1 MPGRPHY
8 NNARGTCVIYS
19 TNFSSIRMFFSSTP
33 IKFATLLSRLIIVA
47 AVLFAASDASGAPRD
62 KLDNRPYA
70 DLKRT
75 HLGFSVGMHLQDLQ
89 FTHNGLV
96 TPDGQRWVAEV
107 PSVAPGFCVNVLAD
121 LRLHRYFNLRLTPG
135 MYFGSKT
142 VTMID
147 FNAPPGSD
155 QITVSPDDDNYMPV
169 RATQD
174 IKSAYVVVPLDL
186 KISGDRLRNTRP
198 FVTAGVMAAFD
209 VSKKRSDWLTFNP
222 GDVYLT
228 VGLGCDF
235 YLPFFKFVPE
245 IKFCFGLTDILKHDR
260 PDLDLDPHTFKMT
273 QSLSKVKSNM
283 VVINFYFE

>member
-1 MPGRPHY
+1 M
-8 NNARGTCVIYS
+8 I
-19 TNFSSIRMFFSSTP
+19 SSSLPYRKLRHTVWRILALTAMT
-33 IKFATLLSRLIIVA
+33 ACA
-47 AVLFAASDASGAPRD
+47 AGAYAAPRE
-62 KLDNRPYA
+62 KLQNRPYA
-70 DLKRT
+70 DQKLW
-75 HLGFSVGMHLQDLQ
+75 HLGFSVGAHFQDLQ
-89 FTHNGLV
+89 FTHNGLQ
-96 TPDGQRWVAEV
+96 TPDGQKWVAEV
-107 PSVAPGFCVNVLAD
+107 PGFSPGFCVNVLAD
-121 LRLHRYFNLRLTPG
+121 LRLSRHFNLRLTPG

-147 FNAPPGSD
+147 YNAD
-155 QITVSPDDDNYMPV
+155 QSQTVPLPDDQENYMPV
-169 RATQD
+169 NATQN

-198 FVTAGVMAAFD
+198 YVTAGVMAAFD
-209 VSKKRSDWLTFNP
+209 VSKKRSDWLMFNP

-235 YLPFFKFVPE
+235 YLPFFKFIPE